1 MSRRAIVTDTILEA
15 VALFAISLPV
25 AQAAGT
31 FAWNLRRRARQW
43 RQLGKPAPV
52 PDELDSSDEIDARP
66 FQDLGAVRQAGD
78 PA

>member
-15 VALFAISLPV
+15 VALFAISLPI

-43 RQLGKPAPV
+43 RQLSKPAPV
-52 PDELDSSDEIDARP
+52 PDELDSDEIDARP
-66 FQDLGAVRQAGD
+66 FQDLGAVRQPGE